1 MRVSYASKGWCM
13 STSVRNWS
21 AVLGHSLQEM
31 GEVEQVPA
39 LEHSVSMPL
48 TGWARSQR
56 PQLSLTPGAGA
67 ASLLKRALTTGSRFL
82 ASGRHF
88 LRMMSGPR
96 SRPGLVIPTLK
107 PFLFSDTRKG

>member
-39 LEHSVSMPL
+39 LERSVSMLL
-48 TGWARSQR
+48 TGWPRRHAPKGPSF
-56 PQLSLTPGAGA
+56 PYPGAGA
-67 ASLLKRALTTGSRFL
+67 ASLLKRTLTTGVD
-82 ASGRHF
+82 
-88 LRMMSGPR
+88 
-96 SRPGLVIPTLK
+96 SRPPAGT
-107 PFLFSDTRKG
+107 FSA